1 MQLDSGYVSRLLRSL
16 EAAALIEVTPS
27 ANDRR
32 IRVARLTEAGLA
44 ERAVLDERSTR
55 LRARCWRP

>member
-1 MQLDSGYVSRLLRSL
+1 L